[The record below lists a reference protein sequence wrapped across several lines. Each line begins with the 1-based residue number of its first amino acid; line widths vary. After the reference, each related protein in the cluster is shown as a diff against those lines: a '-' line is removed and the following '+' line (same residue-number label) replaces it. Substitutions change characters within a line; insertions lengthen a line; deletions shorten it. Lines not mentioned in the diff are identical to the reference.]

1 MASDFYAD
9 AGQVSAYAGDAMAWA
24 VGTGLIAG
32 VDSRTLQPGG
42 SATRAQVATILMR
55 FCRLA

>member
-1 MASDFYAD
+1 
-9 AGQVSAYAGDAMAWA
+9 MAWA

-55 FCRLA
+55 FCRLG